1 MLLLFTF
8 LYGLVGVLVV
18 WVASNLKFGEVCS
31 WYVII
36 PLMGI
41 VFGDWVLE
49 RVNKYFAK
57 TVREPLSKRINF
69 DLYMGILN
77 AFMYASVYIAGAL
90 WVYRLNGKFFLVP
103 LILSIGLLSGVY
115 TIKKV
120 YG

>member
-1 MLLLFTF
+1 MFLIFVS
-8 LYGLVGVLVV
+8 LYGLLSVLVI

-36 PLMGI
+36 PLIGI
-41 VFGDWVLE
+41 IFGDWVLE

-57 TVREPLSKRINF
+57 TIREPLSKRINF
-69 DLYMGILN
+69 DIYMGILN
-77 AFMYASVYIAGAL
+77 ALMYASIYIAGAL
-90 WVYRLNGKFFLVP
+90 WVYRLNGKFFVVP
-103 LILSIGLLSGVY
+103 MILFIGLFSGAY